1 MPNTISFARVD
12 QRSGST
18 TSPTSA
24 VTAVGTAQVG
34 AASLP
39 GAFNVVTTSVGQT
52 AVVLPANYP
61 AYTPLIVRV
70 TSATAG
76 LVFPNSGGTINGGS
90 ANASLSVAQN
100 KPCVLMVADDGLTW
114 VGVIGA

>member
-1 MPNTISFARVD
+1 MPNAISFGRVD
-12 QRSGST
+12 NRGT
-18 TSPTSA
+18 TSSPTSA
-24 VTAVGTAQVG
+24 ITGVGTAQVG
-34 AASLP
+34 GAALT
-39 GAFNVVTTSVGQT
+39 GAFNVVTTSAGQT

-100 KPCVLMVADDGLTW
+100 KPTILMCADDGLTW

>member
-1 MPNTISFARVD
+1 MPNSVSFGRVD
-12 QRSGST
+12 NRSTVTGVST
-18 TSPTSA
+18 A
-24 VTAVGTAQVG
+24 VTGVGTAQVG
-34 AASLP
+34 GAALT
-39 GAFNVVTTSVGQT
+39 GAWNVVTTSVGQT
-52 AVVLPANYP
+52 AVVLPASYP
-61 AYTPLIVRV
+61 PMTPIVVRV

-100 KPCVLMVADDGLTW
+100 KPCILMVAEDGLTW

>member
-1 MPNTISFARVD
+1 MPNSISFGRVD
-12 QRSGST
+12 MRGTS

-24 VTAVGTAQVG
+24 VTGVGTSQSG
-34 AASLP
+34 AAALT
-39 GAFNVVTTSVGQT
+39 GAFNVVTTAVGQT
-52 AVVLPANYP
+52 ATLLPTNYP

-76 LVFPNSGGTINGGS
+76 LVFPPTGGTINGGS

-100 KPCVLMVADDGLTW
+100 KPCVLMCADDGLSW
-114 VGVIGA
+114 IGVIGA